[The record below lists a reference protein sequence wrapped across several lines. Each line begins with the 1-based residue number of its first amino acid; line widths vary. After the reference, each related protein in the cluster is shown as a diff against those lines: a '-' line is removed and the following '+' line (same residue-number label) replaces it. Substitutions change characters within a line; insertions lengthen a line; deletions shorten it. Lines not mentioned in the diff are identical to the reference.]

1 MQLIQ
6 MIRGGGNPMAML
18 QQQAQNNP
26 VIAQALQMTQG
37 KSGDQIMQIA
47 NNLAKAQGTD
57 LNALRQQLGI

>member
-1 MQLIQ
+1 ME
-6 MIRGGGNPMAML
+6 ML

-37 KSGDQIMQIA
+37 KSGNEIMQIA

-57 LNALRQQLGI
+57 INALRQQLGI